1 MSQRHLRI
9 ELYSMH
15 SHVEGAVVDYVNLFD
30 AIAPTLA
37 GFHYEEGTRHVA
49 FGQVNKIG
57 NRIFL
62 VAYTGYDAR
71 ALLLFD
77 VNRQQELFES
87 IQPGRFH
94 ARKTH
99 ALIDPRQ
106 RSLLIENRKGHLRPD
121 DLATAIELIARKL
134 PGYETVELEFN
145 PVAESEFVRQIEQF
159 QRIQQATISLARP
172 NPDWTD
178 RHHQLTEVADES
190 EAKAIDVTVRAKRE
204 KSIAKDSG
212 LIKFIK
218 EFAALPQSIFK
229 RISIT
234 GSRDDDAGL
243 ITLNLSKHVEHID
256 LLADL
261 DPVTGQPNESEVRN
275 TMDSY
280 LAGKENPPN
289 APSS

>member
-1 MSQRHLRI
+1 
-9 ELYSMH
+9 MH

-99 ALIDPRQ
+99 PLIDPRQ

>member
-1 MSQRHLRI
+1 
-9 ELYSMH
+9 MH